1 MTEAGSMIG
10 VSAPRL
16 GRRILD
22 IGRRSVV
29 IEAVEFST
37 DRGGA
42 VDVSPLWRR
51 SVWTIGL
58 ALVLKIVSATLIAAT
73 LGVDTQVRRMS
84 ILPVLAY
91 DANRAQFTMI
101 TSWSTLAM
109 GGGLVA
115 VFLVV
120 LVRHLRQQ
128 QIAGSAV
135 GVLAATNALL
145 VDLVLQHAWGGY
157 VDASIV
163 RWNLLL
169 LGGGWLLV
177 AAWFALDRPWQLA
190 RADAPASLPL
200 TQLPSSTTKGPAH
213 HE

>member
-1 MTEAGSMIG
+1 MNAAGNTI
-10 VSAPRL
+10 SASRP
-16 GRRILD
+16 RRILD

-29 IEAVEFST
+29 IEATEFPT

-42 VDVSPLWRR
+42 ADVSPLWRR

-58 ALVLKIVSATLIAAT
+58 ALTLKIASATIIAAT
-73 LGVDTQVRRMS
+73 LGVHTQVRRMS

-91 DANRAQFTMI
+91 DTNRAEFTMI
-101 TSWSTLAM
+101 TSRSTLAM

-115 VFLVV
+115 AFLVV
-120 LVRHLRQQ
+120 LVRHFRQQ
-128 QIAGSAV
+128 HIAGSAV
-135 GVLAATNALL
+135 GVLAATNGLL

-157 VDASIV
+157 VEASIV

-177 AAWFALDRPWQLA
+177 AAWCAVDRPWQLYG
-190 RADAPASLPL
+190 ADASASLSL
-200 TQLPSSTTKGPAH
+200 TQSPSFTTKGPRTP
-213 HE
+213 

>member
-1 MTEAGSMIG
+1 MIG
-10 VSAPRL
+10 ASPPRF

-37 DRGGA
+37 DRDGA
-42 VDVSPLWRR
+42 ADVSPLWRR

-58 ALVLKIVSATLIAAT
+58 ALILKIVSATVIAAT
-73 LGVDTQVRRMS
+73 LGVHTQLRRMS

-91 DANRAQFTMI
+91 DTNRAQFTTI
-101 TSWSTLAM
+101 TSRSTLAM

-115 VFLVV
+115 AFLVV

-128 QIAGSAV
+128 HIAGSAV

-145 VDLVLQHAWGGY
+145 VDLVLQHTWGGY
-157 VDASIV
+157 VGASIV

-177 AAWFALDRPWQLA
+177 AAWFALDRPWQLYS
-190 RADAPASLPL
+190 ADASASLSL
-200 TQLPSSTTKGPAH
+200 TQSPSSTTKGPRTP
-213 HE
+213 

>member
-1 MTEAGSMIG
+1 MNAAGNTIG
-10 VSAPRL
+10 ASPPRF

-29 IEAVEFST
+29 IEATEFST

-42 VDVSPLWRR
+42 PDVFPLWRR

-58 ALVLKIVSATLIAAT
+58 ALILKIVSATIIAAT
-73 LGVDTQVRRMS
+73 LGVHTKIRRMS
-84 ILPVLAY
+84 FLPVLAY
-91 DANRAQFTMI
+91 DTNRAEFTMI
-101 TSWSTLAM
+101 TSRSTLAM

-115 VFLVV
+115 AFLVV
-120 LVRHLRQQ
+120 LVRHFRHQH
-128 QIAGSAV
+128 IAGAAV

-157 VDASIV
+157 VDESIV

-177 AAWFALDRPWQLA
+177 AAWFALDRPWQLY
-190 RADAPASLPL
+190 RADAPNSLSL
-200 TQLPSSTTKGPAH
+200 TQSPSSTTKGPRTP
-213 HE
+213 